1 MIENL
6 RPTTRSGIKSLAR
19 EIKKSG
25 SKYNQALDMASQ
37 QAGFQNWADAH
48 RSLNEI
54 SMPRRTPASP
64 HRARF
69 VAYWRDFQAKQSG
82 VEEIELSLSR
92 PLSELI
98 KVERAMRAAYV
109 SGFTNE
115 GGGWLVDRSLRCWC
129 QGVAVGEIETAARTL
144 QFIDH
149 TGFRPSY
156 SRKNLRPGGLVIPG
170 RDHLTAWFDPIARKH
185 VLVDEPYGLKGLDNE
200 RASWALRHNRQI
212 LKPNWKGMH
221 NPTGGTEAYL
231 IAETGYDL
239 VGLSKLLDSMPA
251 ESKWKRDSR
260 PIIFY

>member
-25 SKYNQALDMASQ
+25 SKYHHALDTASQ
-37 QAGFQNWADAH
+37 QAGFQNWADAN
-48 RSLNEI
+48 RLLTEI
-54 SMPRRTPASP
+54 SVPRTLEPL
-64 HRARF
+64 HKARF
-69 VAYWRDFQAKQSG
+69 VAYWRDFEAKKAG
-82 VEEIELSLSR
+82 VEEIEFSLRR

-98 KVERAMRAAYV
+98 KAERAMRASYV
-109 SGFTNE
+109 GGFTNE

-129 QGVAVGEIETAARTL
+129 QEVAVGGIETAARTL

-149 TGFRPSY
+149 TGLRPSY
-156 SRKNLRPGGLVIPG
+156 SRKNLRPGGRVIPG

-185 VLVDEPYGLKGLDNE
+185 VLVDEPYGLKGLDDE
-200 RASWALRHNRQI
+200 RAAWALRYNRQI

-231 IAETGYDL
+231 IAEVGYHL
-239 VGLSKLLDSMPA
+239 AGLCNLLDSMPA
-251 ESKWKRDSR
+251 ESDWKRDSR
-260 PIIFY
+260 PNIYY